1 MARRTAVTV
10 FPLAIVAIVA
20 ALLFLPALDRAPMIA
35 ASEMGAF
42 GFEPGE
48 LVADFR
54 YRDVQGDR
62 GSLESL
68 LEGREALVIVMQTST
83 CPVSRR
89 HGPRLAELEKEYGGK
104 GVQFVYVDASD
115 QATPEDARG
124 DLDRFGFGAP
134 YVLDTGHEI
143 RQRLQ
148 ADVASEVFV
157 IDRAHTMRYRGAV
170 DDEHGE
176 PYLAAA
182 LDQVVAG
189 QDVQVTS
196 TEVSGCDLG
205 DYVSAVPQR
214 EVTYYSRISRIV
226 NQNCVTCHREGG
238 VGPFALD
245 SYAQVYAYR
254 PLIQQMVSQG
264 LMPPWYASPD
274 HGEWAN
280 DRSLS
285 PRDKRDLLA
294 WIDDGAPEGD
304 PALAVLPRH
313 LSEGWQLGVEP
324 DTIIT
329 IPAPEQ
335 IPAEGVLEY
344 RHVYVKTSWPEDRWV
359 RAAEVVPT
367 AKDVT
372 HHVIVYLEDENA
384 EERGGWLV
392 GYAPGTMPAQ
402 WGEGYGKRIPA
413 GQTLMFELH
422 YTPNGEATVDDTHVG
437 LYFADERPAHE
448 VYMAAVGTQEFEIPA
463 HASNHEVVAEMEFD
477 GPGEI
482 LSLLPHMHLR
492 GKAYRYDI
500 VRADGTEETILDVP
514 HYDFKW
520 QLTYEPVEPFQ
531 IHAGDK
537 LRGTAWYDNS
547 EANPANPDPGS
558 PVRYGE
564 QSFEEMMF
572 GFFEWVPASSSGS

>member
-1 MARRTAVTV
+1 MARRTAVTI

-35 ASEMGAF
+35 ASEIGAF

-48 LVADFR
+48 LVANFR
-54 YRDVQGDR
+54 YRDVRGDR

-68 LEGREALVIVMQTST
+68 LDGREALVIVMRTST
-83 CPVSRR
+83 CPASTRN
-89 HGPRLAELEKEYGGK
+89 GPRLAELEKEYGEQ

-115 QATPEDARG
+115 QATREDARS
-124 DLDRFGFGAP
+124 DIEHFGFEAP
-134 YVLDTGHEI
+134 YVLDAGREI

-148 ADVASEVFV
+148 GSAASEVFV
-157 IDRAHTMRYRGAV
+157 IDRAHTMRYRGAL
-170 DDEHGE
+170 DDVS
-176 PYLAAA
+176 AA
-182 LDQVVAG
+182 LDQVVAA
-189 QDVQVTS
+189 QDVQVPS
-196 TEVSGCDLG
+196 TRVSGCDLG
-205 DYVSAVPQR
+205 DDVSTVPRR
-214 EVTYYSRISRIV
+214 EVTYHSRISRIV
-226 NQNCVTCHREGG
+226 DQNCVTCHRQGG
-238 VGPFALD
+238 IAPFALD

-254 PLIQQMVSQG
+254 PLIESMVSQG
-264 LMPPWYASPD
+264 LMPPWYASPE

-285 PRDKRDLLA
+285 ERDKRDLLA
-294 WIDDGAPEGD
+294 WIDAGAPEGN
-304 PALAVLPRH
+304 PELPVLPRH
-313 LSEGWQLGVEP
+313 LSEGWQLGTEP

-329 IPAPEQ
+329 IPAPQQ

-344 RHVYVKTSWPEDRWV
+344 RHVYVPTNWSEDRWV
-359 RAAEVVPT
+359 RAAEIVPT
-367 AKDVT
+367 AKSVT
-372 HHVIVYLEDENA
+372 HHVIVYLEDEGA
-384 EERGGWLV
+384 EQRGGWLV

-422 YTPNGEATVDDTHVG
+422 YTTNGEPAVDDTRVG

-448 VYMAAVGTQEFEIPA
+448 VYMAAVGTQDFEIPA

-520 QLTYEPVEPFQ
+520 QLTYEPVEPFE

-547 EANPANPDPGS
+547 EANPANPDPSS

-572 GFFEWVPASSSGS
+572 GFFEWVPASRGGS